1 MQIVRWNPR
10 YYNRMRSLND
20 FDRYVERELGR
31 PNWPSDVSMGL
42 PVDVSESDEGFMVK
56 ASVPG
61 VDPEQVEITFEDDVL
76 TIRGE
81 IESDSET
88 EEESYHIRERQFGS
102 FSRSLRFPVSV
113 NAEAIEASYEKG
125 ILTLSV
131 PKAEEVKPKRIE
143 VKVG

>member
-1 MQIVRWNPR
+1 MKIVRWNPR
-10 YYNRMRSLND
+10 YYNRMRWLND

-31 PNWPSDVSMGL
+31 PNWQSDVSMGL
-42 PVDVSESDEGFMVK
+42 PVDVSESDEGFVVK

-88 EEESYHIRERQFGS
+88 EEENYHIRERQFGS
-102 FSRSLRFPVSV
+102 FSRSLRFPVTV

-143 VKVG
+143 VKVS